1 MFEMIIEVK
10 RIHEVEKKKENK
22 IVSLIEENSSI
33 EQVEENNTF
42 IGNVTPAIIFS
53 DSEEQDSC
61 GNFNEKYNIR

>member
-33 EQVEENNTF
+33 E
-42 IGNVTPAIIFS
+42 
-53 DSEEQDSC
+53 
-61 GNFNEKYNIR
+61 